1 MKRDKRQIRN
11 LVYEILET
19 DVKARNSDSY
29 LFVEIVRKTAPA
41 LVYAPLAIA
50 MADTRIPN
58 YETVRR
64 ARQSVQA
71 NNPQL
76 CADSSVEAM
85 RALEEESYKEIYGH
99 GRRLD
104 KDRQKPVKALAVE

>member
-1 MKRDKRQIRN
+1 MNDKRQIKN

-19 DVKARNSDSY
+19 DAKARNSDAY
-29 LFVEIVRKTAPA
+29 LYVEVVRRLAPG

-50 MADTRIPN
+50 MADSRMPN

-64 ARQSVQA
+64 SRQNVQA
-71 NNPQL
+71 DNPQL
-76 CADSSVEAM
+76 CADSDVEAM